1 MTGVRRLASFSAVR
15 GLPVVG
21 RADGAGVGKV
31 DDVLVGLDDLRTI
44 GFRLRAPGFWS
55 GMLGVVAAS
64 VERLGR
70 DYVIVSELGAAEPAG
85 ESRGPLDD
93 RVWWSDWA
101 GCRCIT
107 RRGVEVGKLTD
118 LILDA
123 DGARARAF
131 VLDGGRLLV
140 PGPRVAIGADSV
152 IVDEVDVAVKL
163 VASEDSGE
171 WWREVEALL
180 A

>member
-1 MTGVRRLASFSAVR
+1 MTGVRRLARFGAVR

-31 DDVLVGLDDLRTI
+31 DDVLVRLADLRTI

-55 GMLGVVAAS
+55 GMLGVAASS

-70 DYVIVSELGAAEPAG
+70 DYVIVSELAAAEPAG

-93 RVWWSDWA
+93 RVWWSEWA
-101 GCRCIT
+101 GCHCLT
-107 RRGVEVGKLTD
+107 RRGAEVGKLTD

-123 DGARARAF
+123 DAACARAL
-131 VLDGGRLLV
+131 VLEGGRLLV

-152 IVDEVDVAVKL
+152 IVDEADVAVKL
-163 VASEDSGE
+163 TGAEDSGD
-171 WWREVEALL
+171 WWRELEALL
-180 A
+180 P